1 MRGFMNAARFGLL
14 MMACAWMA
22 ALPAAA
28 QTAAPSGQ
36 QPAPAQDPAALG
48 RALLDAGPDARVRM
62 DGLSRDHAA
71 IFGTEDANEQALM
84 DQDRAIGER
93 REQMRMLEKLFSEKP
108 AAGSHPPTMIPLKPG
123 ADMTMPALTPTPSGS
138 QLDRGAQDT
147 RRSLDDMQRRV
158 DGLRREADALGQRGR

>member
-1 MRGFMNAARFGLL
+1 MRSFMNAARLGLL
-14 MMACAWMA
+14 MVCAWMA

-28 QTAAPSGQ
+28 QPTAAQS
-36 QPAPAQDPAALG
+36 QPQSSTAQDPAALG
-48 RALLDAGPDARVRM
+48 RALLEAGPDARVRL

-108 AAGSHPPTMIPLKPG
+108 ATGSRPPAMIPLKPG
-123 ADMTMPALTPTPSGS
+123 ADMTMPALAPTPSGS
-138 QLDRGAQDT
+138 QLDRGSQDT

-158 DGLRREADALGQRGR
+158 DGLRREVDALGQRGR